1 MHAVTANSANGEET
15 DATIQPPPMQPLL
28 TRLTKMALAEMI
40 ERHIDYV
47 HPETGGSVHLSAP
60 FVKHYHTRTTDD
72 ALPTVTAIATLPL
85 VMTNGALLSQSGL
98 DRQRGIVFR
107 VHRNVPGH
115 DPQAGGMHSY
125 RCRGSHGVPDRRIP
139 L

>member
-1 MHAVTANSANGEET
+1 
-15 DATIQPPPMQPLL
+15 
-28 TRLTKMALAEMI
+28 MALAEMI

-47 HPETGGSVHLSAP
+47 HPETGNSVHLSAP

-85 VMTNGALLSQSGL
+85 VMTNGTLLSQPGL

-107 VHRNVPGH
+107 VTAAYTGR
-115 DPQAGGMHSY
+115 DPQAGGMHPR
-125 RCRGSHGVPDRRIP
+125 RCRGGHGVPDRRIP